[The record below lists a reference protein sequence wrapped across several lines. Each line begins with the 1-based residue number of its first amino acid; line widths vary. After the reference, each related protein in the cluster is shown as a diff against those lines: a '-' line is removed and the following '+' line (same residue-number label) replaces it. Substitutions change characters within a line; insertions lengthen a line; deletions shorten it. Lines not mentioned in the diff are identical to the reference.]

1 MMLGANKCDCF
12 NLYVTVKVIP
22 SSGELKLLRITV
34 GYELKFKK
42 HTNELCR
49 KAFYKLH
56 AVQRIRRNLSVDK
69 ARLLANAF
77 IDSQFNYGCLLVKH

>member
-42 HTNELCR
+42 HTNEL
-49 KAFYKLH
+49 
-56 AVQRIRRNLSVDK
+56 IS
-69 ARLLANAF
+69 
-77 IDSQFNYGCLLVKH
+77 

>member
-49 KAFYKLH
+49 KAFHKLH